1 VNERIR
7 AREVRLVD
15 AEGKQLGVMPARDAL
30 EMARNRG
37 LDLIEVAP
45 LARPPVCRIMD
56 YGKYKYL
63 QGKRSRDARKKRAG
77 EVKGI
82 RMRPLIDEHDLA
94 FKLKHAIRFL
104 QEGNKVKFTVNFRGR
119 DRSHPE
125 FARRTLERVA
135 EQTAELATVEK
146 MPSFEGRSMTMILT
160 PRPVSES
167 RQKRPPKPKP
177 KPAESPP
184 SEPKPAEPPPPAP
197 EEDSEDDLEDDE
209 T

>member
-1 VNERIR
+1 
-7 AREVRLVD
+7 
-15 AEGKQLGVMPARDAL
+15 MPARDAL

-63 QGKRSRDARKKRAG
+63 QGKRARDARKKRAG

-94 FKLKHAIRFL
+94 FKLKHALRFL

-160 PRPVSES
+160 PKATTER
-167 RQKRPPKPKP
+167 KPK
-177 KPAESPP
+177 KPRKEKPAAAESPRP
-184 SEPKPAEPPPPAP
+184 QEPVGAP
-197 EEDSEDDLEDDE
+197 QEDLVEGPEDDLEDDE
-209 T
+209 AQA

>member
-1 VNERIR
+1 
-7 AREVRLVD
+7 VRLVD
-15 AEGKQLGVMPARDAL
+15 AEGKQLGIMPARDAL

-63 QGKRSRDARKKRAG
+63 QGKRARDAKKKRAG

-82 RMRPLIDEHDLA
+82 RMGPLMDEHDLS

-119 DRSHPE
+119 ARSHPE

-146 MPSFEGRSMTMILT
+146 MPSFEGRFMTMILT
-160 PRPVSES
+160 PKAAAGP
-167 RQKRPPKPKP
+167 KKPPRP
-177 KPAESPP
+177 KPAPVASAP
-184 SEPKPAEPPPPAP
+184 SADRADEEP
-197 EEDSEDDLEDDE
+197 EDSSTDEPEDAEA
-209 T
+209 